1 MKLALQNNKDAL
13 IQLQNTRMAVKKHIE
28 KFLKEMK
35 GLKFIE
41 TLDITFEKQAGN
53 EKIIKSAY
61 FNSKAQTII
70 NKTQIELAL
79 KLSKQQILLRS
90 TNYKSMDF

>member
-1 MKLALQNNKDAL
+1 
-13 IQLQNTRMAVKKHIE
+13 
-28 KFLKEMK
+28 MK

-41 TLDITFEKQAGN
+41 TWMVSFEKQLGPK

-70 NKTQIELAL
+70 NKTNRISIKIINTTHFTISQWISEG
-79 KLSKQQILLRS
+79 SVGR
-90 TNYKSMDF
+90 